1 MLYKITFSP
10 ASTFCAL
17 NFFENSSSPN
27 TLFSEEKTIS
37 AIHLLLPV
45 SLSCFH
51 PSYPSFLIS
60 KTSSLLNGHPL
71 DLVDAFFLI
80 LIAGSAFMSSSIL
93 KFFLLSYYALSPYT
107 LSTISCLFADSFTR
121 GPNFFVS
128 CTFPFVILNDTTFL
142 DFSSTAICS
151 LMKSFF
157 SRFHFSSI

>member
-93 KFFLLSYYALSPYT
+93 KFFLLSYMLCLHTPY
-107 LSTISCLFADSFTR
+107 LLYH
-121 GPNFFVS
+121 VS
-128 CTFPFVILNDTTFL
+128 LLILLPEDQTFL
-142 DFSSTAICS
+142 YHVHFLS
-151 LMKSFF
+151 LF
-157 SRFHFSSI
+157 